1 MKQSTVRLSEKGLRA
16 LSNLNDIKNICEEEL
31 GDWLGVNDTYIPER
45 LIPIKAI
52 WLLATGDEAVA
63 EEQPV
68 AIAEAAAVAGD
79 EAVAEEQPVAIAE
92 VLAVAGD
99 EAGAEE
105 QPVAIAEV
113 PALNPLWA
121 VVTIEVPPAKDLN
134 DVAHNHPFVILD
146 TETNGIHAGAE
157 ICQIAVIDWQGK
169 VLLDT
174 LVKPYNGIPDGAT
187 RIHGISE
194 AMVLN
199 APTFPVVHEQL
210 YDILNGRHVVVYNA
224 KFDRG
229 MLHKSAE
236 AWDMPKTEWKEIS
249 SWWCAMEEFAVE
261 YGEWNEYHQSYK
273 WQKLSTAAAFYGIPV
288 VDAHSALGDCKMTL
302 EVVRR
307 MYGVGSWKNQNA
319 NT

>member
-16 LSNLNDIKNICEEEL
+16 LSNLHDIKSLCEEEL
-31 GDWLGVNDTYIPER
+31 GDWLGVNDAYIPER

-63 EEQPV
+63 EDQPV
-68 AIAEAAAVAGD
+68 IEDPAVA
-79 EAVAEEQPVAIAE
+79 V
-92 VLAVAGD
+92 D
-99 EAGAEE
+99 EAGAED

-146 TETNGIHAGAE
+146 TETTGIHAGAE

-194 AMVLN
+194 AMVVG
-199 APTFPVVHEQL
+199 APTYPQL
-210 YDILNGRHVVVYNA
+210 YPQLFEILVGKHVVVYNA

-249 SWWCAMEEFAVE
+249 SWWCAMEEFAVK
-261 YGEWNEYHQSYK
+261 YGEWNDYHQSYK
-273 WQKLSTAAAFYGIPV
+273 WQKLSTACSFYDIPV
-288 VDAHSALGDCKMTL
+288 QNAHSALGDCLMTL
-302 EVVRR
+302 EVIKR